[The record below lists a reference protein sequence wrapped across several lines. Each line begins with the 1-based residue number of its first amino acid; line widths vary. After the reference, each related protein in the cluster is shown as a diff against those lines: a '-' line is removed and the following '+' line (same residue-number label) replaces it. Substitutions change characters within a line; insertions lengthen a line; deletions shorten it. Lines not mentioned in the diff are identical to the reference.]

1 MTRRGDK
8 ARKSRDVS
16 RNTNGPGTV
25 KARAPWRIGTL
36 TRPLRGHRYGHNFSS
51 GSSPAIGKEARELA
65 PRQVEDLVEILHLH
79 EVIDR
84 QPRLRR

>member
-16 RNTNGPGTV
+16 RNTNGPETV

-36 TRPLRGHRYGHNFSS
+36 TRPLRRERRLKTPAPI
-51 GSSPAIGKEARELA
+51 GS
-65 PRQVEDLVEILHLH
+65 LVAQE
-79 EVIDR
+79 
-84 QPRLRR
+84 